1 MMLTNYPLNRE
12 LVAERLRKRLEYAEP
27 APRAPRGRPPR
38 PIRFPAAAA
47 TWVSGLLRPSHRRRR
62 NTGPATA

>member
-12 LVAERLRKRLEYAEP
+12 LVAERQRKRRGYASR
-27 APRAPRGRPPR
+27 APRAPLGRPPR
-38 PIRFPAAAA
+38 PTRISAAEG
-47 TWVSGLLRPSHRRRR
+47 TWVSWLLRHSGRRRG